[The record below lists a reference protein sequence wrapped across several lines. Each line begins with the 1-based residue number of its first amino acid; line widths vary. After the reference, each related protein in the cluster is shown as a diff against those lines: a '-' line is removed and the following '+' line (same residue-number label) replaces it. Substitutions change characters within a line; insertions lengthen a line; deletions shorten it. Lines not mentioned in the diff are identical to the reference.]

1 MENGIKIGILGEDMK
16 TLTHSQM
23 LRNNLEKQEKQ
34 VKDLIVSLES
44 QLSEAYELLHKVE
57 GGIEVID
64 ELNKK

>member
-1 MENGIKIGILGEDMK
+1 MENGTKIGILGDSMK

-23 LRNNLEKQEKQ
+23 LRNNLMKQEEE
-34 VKDLIVSLES
+34 VKKLIANLEA

-64 ELNKK
+64 ELNK

>member
-1 MENGIKIGILGEDMK
+1 MENGTKIGILGESMK

-23 LRNNLEKQEKQ
+23 LRNNLSKQENE
-34 VKDLIVSLES
+34 VKELIVKLEA

-64 ELNKK
+64 ELNK